1 MKRTSACTL
10 AAVLLATSGLAVA
23 EPLDC
28 FPMCEAE
35 APPPPIRLCEHRA
48 VRDIARMDRK
58 LAPVKRLYDIA
69 KNPTGFA
76 IEQVSEHVVHIPK
89 WVGIAMDPKG
99 YVRGRAIDFVRQEA
113 KKAVGLEKDCV
124 EEIAAE
130 DRG

>member
-1 MKRTSACTL
+1 MKRATACTL
-10 AAVLLATSGLAVA
+10 ATVLLAASGVAAA

-76 IEQVSEHVVHIPK
+76 IEQVSEHVIHIPK
-89 WVGIAMDPKG
+89 WVGIAVDPRG

-113 KKAVGLEKDCV
+113 KKAVGLGNDCV
-124 EEIAAE
+124 EDIAAE